1 MSRVVSV
8 VSVAAATA
16 AAAAAE
22 IRDWSVSSSC
32 VLMLPVY
39 AVVSTTSLTMKTGSS
54 AIP

>member
-16 AAAAAE
+16 AAAE
-22 IRDWSVSSSC
+22 IRDWFVSSSC